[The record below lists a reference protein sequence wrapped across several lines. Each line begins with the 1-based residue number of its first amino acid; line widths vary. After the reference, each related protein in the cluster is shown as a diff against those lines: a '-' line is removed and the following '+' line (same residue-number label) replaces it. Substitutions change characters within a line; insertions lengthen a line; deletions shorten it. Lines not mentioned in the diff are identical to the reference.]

1 MKERVSNK
9 LSRLQ
14 SLVFNT
20 FDISRKTVF
29 CLCIKLVAP
38 RL

>member
-9 LSRLQ
+9 LSRFQ

-20 FDISRKTVF
+20 FDINRKTVF